1 VADLP
6 RVFNATS
13 RKPQLFWINLSGLD
27 VDQSCARAWF
37 LGSHQMRLTT
47 KNVIARDVE
56 QARQD
61 VAGANTYSKKASD
74 RSDALSAIDKDLL
87 GRSRR
92 RIASFRFRLQQKQG
106 NAFRPYPV
114 DSKMLERHLQRAER
128 HVAVA
133 QEHVRRQRERVAKL
147 ERDGHDAS
155 AAGTLLA
162 QFEELEIMHIAHR
175 DRLARQLGKVA

>member
-1 VADLP
+1 
-6 RVFNATS
+6 
-13 RKPQLFWINLSGLD
+13 
-27 VDQSCARAWF
+27 
-37 LGSHQMRLTT
+37 
-47 KNVIARDVE
+47 
-56 QARQD
+56 
-61 VAGANTYSKKASD
+61 
-74 RSDALSAIDKDLL
+74 
-87 GRSRR
+87 
-92 RIASFRFRLQQKQG
+92 
-106 NAFRPYPV
+106 
-114 DSKMLERHLQRAER
+114 MLERHLQRAER